1 MIKWRKALAVILICG
16 LITYNFPFG
25 VLATCQE
32 DDVVENVQN
41 IPKSEQKINCGI
53 EDDTSGVAVATVE
66 DLLKIEDNPNG
77 DYYLSNDIYISGSDA
92 DVFHALCSQDIP
104 FCGHLNGNGHTIRLD
119 IDSEQNEQGLFS
131 VVGNGGFIE
140 NVGVLGTISGGCSV
154 GALAGTVL
162 PGGTIKDCFAK
173 ADVYGLG
180 ENVGGLV
187 GSLYGQMNSC
197 YFIGDVY
204 GNDAVGGLSGCVQMG
219 GIEENCYQIGA
230 VYADGDCGGAVGN
243 LQGGAVSNCSVMQL
257 DSPAPKLMGNGSGV
271 VTQTSLVTSQDC
283 AKSFIEEASAESED
297 EWIAPP
303 MGYRNEHND
312 MVVYLP
318 QLEPFVNSE
327 GSVEVDSFPEVI
339 LHDYGDGVIDTV
351 DQYIQTAQELQ
362 DINNNLKGNYVIAS
376 DIDLSDL
383 ETGNENSNF
392 EPLGNSASNAFTG
405 KLDGQN
411 YQIKNI
417 KINAAGDYQGL
428 FGYVGRAGVVE
439 NVVLT
444 GEITGGKYVG
454 GIAGMAGIGAKV
466 THCQNRASLKGDS
479 YVGGIVGRL
488 NTSGSIS
495 ECINYGTVSGGGSTG
510 GIVGSS
516 YAKVMQSANFG
527 TVTGTNNYTGG
538 IAGFLSGQNASLQ
551 NCYNIA
557 DVTGV
562 NDVGGIIG
570 QAVSSSTV
578 KNTYHVGNIAGKSS
592 VGYVAG
598 EMEDGTTLENSY
610 YDIELAANAFSAVGS
625 GTGSNTGSL
634 TTMQMTGSSAI
645 GESGML
651 FSDPSLWTM
660 TKNTENDVYFP
671 QLAVFSE
678 IAPPSAPYYQI
689 SFSDGDGFV
698 AASVDGYDE
707 NGYVIAGGNFSFTV
721 EVSPNGYAT
730 PPIVQVDG
738 KSLSY
743 SSVDGMV
750 YTYVVEKVN
759 ANKQVF
765 ISASEITP
773 TGIAIFGEQE
783 MDYNSSQ
790 MLTATVSP
798 DNLLEQNKGIV
809 WSITEDTGKAVLS
822 EESRQSVMVTATQ
835 AGSVTVRATSS
846 VDSRV
851 YKDFTINI
859 LPIEPIAVF
868 PTYIEVTEGET
879 LSQARI
885 SGQSGEGTFCFADA
899 DYVVSLQDDNTM
911 KGMYFYPTDNVNYLT
926 LEQEV
931 SIHVVPA
938 GETNELFVSP
948 AAPVNSSKDGRRILV
963 MSGSYQFFQATLG
976 DGTVLDNQQVQFEVS
991 GNESDETF
999 INGDGKLS
1007 ISQEESAKW
1016 LTVTVSII
1024 NEPIQSGSCRVM
1036 VCQRGDFDGNFIL
1049 NSMDYYLLNLAVSE
1063 AEQEDYVL
1071 NPFYD
1076 LTSDGLVN
1084 QDDIDEFLYLF
1095 LMELHQ

>member
-1 MIKWRKALAVILICG
+1 MMKWRQLLAIILVFG
-16 LITYNFPFG
+16 FITYNFPFA
-25 VLATCQE
+25 VLAACE
-32 DDVVENVQN
+32 GDDNVAGNVQN
-41 IPKSEQKINCGI
+41 IPTSEQKINCEI
-53 EDDTSGVAVATVE
+53 EDEISGVPVATVE
-66 DLLKIEDNPNG
+66 DLLRIEDNPNG
-77 DYYLSNDIYISGSDA
+77 CYYLSNDIYISDSDA
-92 DVFHALCSQDIP
+92 DAFHALCSQGIP
-104 FCGHLNGNGHTIRLD
+104 FCGHLNGNGHTIQLH
-119 IDSEQNEQGLFS
+119 IDSQQSEQGLFG
-131 VVGNGGFIE
+131 VVGNGGVIE

-154 GALAGTVL
+154 GALVGTVL
-162 PGGTIKDCFAK
+162 PGGMIKDCFAK
-173 ADVYGLG
+173 ADVYGSG
-180 ENVGGLV
+180 ENIGGLV

-219 GIEENCYQIGA
+219 GIEESCYQIGA
-230 VYADGDCGGAVGN
+230 VYADGDCGGAVGS
-243 LQGGAVSNCSVMQL
+243 LQGGTVRNCSVMQL
-257 DSPAPKLMGNGSGV
+257 DNSAPKLMGNGSGV
-271 VTQTSLVTSQDC
+271 VTETSFVTSQDC
-283 AKSFIEEASAESED
+283 VQSFIEAASVENED
-297 EWIAPP
+297 EWITPP
-303 MGYRNEHND
+303 MGYRNEYND

-318 QLEPFVNSE
+318 QLKPFLNSK
-327 GSVEVDSFPEVI
+327 GAIQADSFPEVI
-339 LHDYGDGVIDTV
+339 LHDYGDGIIDTV

-362 DINNNLKGNYVIAS
+362 DINNNLSGNYVISS

-405 KLDGQN
+405 KLDGQG
-411 YQIKNI
+411 YQIQNI

-428 FGYVGRAGVVE
+428 FGYVGRVGVVE

-454 GIAGMAGIGAKV
+454 GIAGMTGIGAKV
-466 THCQNRASLKGDS
+466 LHCENRASLKGDS
-479 YVGGIVGRL
+479 YVGGVVGRL

-510 GIVGSS
+510 GVVGSS
-516 YAKVMQSANFG
+516 YAKVTQSANFG

-557 DVTGV
+557 GVTGV
-562 NDVGGIIG
+562 NYVGGIIG

-578 KNTYHVGNIAGKSS
+578 TNTYHVGNIVGKSC

-610 YDIELAANAFSAVGS
+610 YDIELATNAFSAVGS

-645 GESGML
+645 GEGGML
-651 FSDPSLWTM
+651 FSDPSLWTV
-660 TKNTENDVYFP
+660 TPNTENDVYFP

-678 IAPPSAPYYQI
+678 LDPPSAPYYQVA
-689 SFSDGDGFV
+689 FSDGDGFV
-698 AASVDGYDE
+698 ATSADGYDG

-721 EVSPNGYAT
+721 EVLANGYAT
-730 PPIVQVDG
+730 PPIVQIDG
-738 KSLSY
+738 RSLPY
-743 SSVDGMV
+743 SNVDGMV

-759 ANKQVF
+759 ANKQVL
-765 ISASEITP
+765 ISASEIMP
-773 TGIAIFGEQE
+773 TGIAILGEQE

-790 MLTATVSP
+790 TLTATVSP
-798 DNLLEQNKGIV
+798 ENLLEQNKEIV
-809 WSITEDTGKAVLS
+809 WSVTEETGKAVLS
-822 EESRQSVMVTATQ
+822 EESQQSVLITATQ
-835 AGSVTVRATSS
+835 AGTVTVRATSS
-846 VDSRV
+846 VDSRI

-859 LPIEPIAVF
+859 LPIEPTAVF
-868 PTYIEVTEGET
+868 PTYVEVPEGET

-885 SGQSGEGTFCFADA
+885 SGQSGEGTFLFADA
-899 DYVVSLQDDNTM
+899 DYVVSLQDDDTM
-911 KGMYFYPTDNVNYLT
+911 KWMYFYPTDDVNYLT

-931 SIHVVPA
+931 LIHVVPA
-938 GETNELFVSP
+938 GETDELIVSP
-948 AAPVNSSKDGRRILV
+948 AAPVNYSRDGCRLLV
-963 MSGSYQFFQATLG
+963 MKGSYQFFQAALD
-976 DGTVLDNQQVQFEVS
+976 DGTILDNQQVQFEVS

-999 INGDGKLS
+999 VSEDGKLS

-1016 LTVTVSII
+1016 LTVTVTLI
-1024 NEPIQSGSCRVM
+1024 NAPLQSGSCRVM

-1049 NSMDYYLLNLAVSE
+1049 NSIDYYLLNCAISE

-1084 QDDIDEFLYLF
+1084 QNDSDEFLFILIG
-1095 LMELHQ
+1095 LK